1 MSESLDDAILQHHQD
16 VFEEKFL
23 LQQLANKDKE
33 YPLGIADVMPVI
45 AAPIRIG
52 GSEIGN
58 ILGLGYKSPR
68 RLFYEKTGI
77 IPEFEGNAATHFGNV
92 LEQPI
97 LQDWAKR
104 NGYRVVN
111 DFVFKEAQADYPYSD
126 ILTIGAQID
135 GMVEKDGKYWLV
147 EIKTTGNP
155 ANSKDYT
162 PPESY
167 VAQACWGLHKV
178 KLSCP
183 EAKTE
188 GSILVCWFH
197 GRGGFVEHVKDIGY
211 SQEWFDAAVIQ
222 AEFFAQCC
230 IDNTPPE
237 LIGHDDELE
246 TLTGLDRQ
254 EDEIVDLPEIESMIA
269 EMQRTKALVKEWEK
283 EADRLKAQ
291 IIDRMGTAANA
302 TAGKYQCS
310 LKEITVAYK
319 AKEASTSIQKRFN
332 VKELK

>member
-1 MSESLDDAILQHHQD
+1 MSA
-16 VFEEKFL
+16 
-23 LQQLANKDKE
+23 
-33 YPLGIADVMPVI
+33 
-45 AAPIRIG
+45 IRIG

-68 RLFYEKTGI
+68 RLFYEKTGVI
-77 IPEFEGNAATHFGNV
+77 DKFSGNSLTEMGNE

-97 LQDWAKR
+97 LHIWAGR
-104 NGYRVVN
+104 NGYRVV
-111 DFVFKEAQADYPYSD
+111 DGYVFTALQADFAYSD
-126 ILTIGAQID
+126 TLVIGAQID
-135 GMVEKDGKYWLV
+135 GVVEKDGKFWLV

-155 ANSKDYT
+155 ANAKDYT
-162 PPESY
+162 PPDSY
-167 VAQACWGLHKV
+167 VAQACWGLHKA
-178 KLSCP
+178 KLVCP
-183 EAKTE
+183 ENHVE
-188 GSILVCWFH
+188 GSILVCWAF
-197 GRGGFVEHVKDIGY
+197 GRWGRTEHVKDIGY
-211 SQEWFDAAVIQ
+211 SQEWFDAAVKQ
-222 AEFFAQCC
+222 AEFFAQCVL
-230 IDNTPPE
+230 DNTPPE

-254 EDEIVDLPEIESMIA
+254 EDEIIDLPEIENMVA